1 MKNLVIGIMAHV
13 DSGKTTLSEA
23 MLYLSGSIKR
33 LGRVDHRDAFLDTF
47 SLERERGITIFS
59 KQAILPLRDMTLT
72 LLDTPGHVDFSTE
85 MERTL
90 QVLDYAVLVISGT
103 DGVQSHTE
111 TLWRLL
117 KRWEIPTLLF
127 VNKMDLDGA
136 EREKVLDD
144 LHARLDENI
153 VVFGGAVN
161 EKDPV
166 FLDEDALA
174 MCDEALMETYLEEG
188 ELKKSDAAEYIRQ
201 RKVFP
206 CWFGSA
212 LRVRGVGDFLEDI
225 ETVTKFPSYGKEFAA
240 KVFKIARDN
249 QDNRLTYLKVTGGAL
264 KSKTL
269 LHGTAKNGQEWSEK
283 ADQLRLYSGTKFTPV
298 DTAEAG
304 SICAVTGLTQT
315 YPGEGLG
322 AEKDTASP
330 LLEPVLTY
338 QLLLPRDC
346 DPHIAHMKLKE
357 LEEEDPQLHLLWNPT
372 LQQLSI
378 QLMGQ
383 VQLEILREV
392 IRQRFDMDV
401 HFGTGA
407 IVYKETIQEPVIG
420 IGHFEPLRHYAEVHL
435 LLEPGEPGSGLVFDT
450 VCPLDVL
457 ELNWQRLIFTHL
469 EEKEHLGVLTGSP
482 ITDMKLTLL
491 TGRAHLKH
499 TEGGDFRQSTYRAIR
514 QGLMQAKSILLEP
527 WYQFRLEVPQEALG
541 RAMSDVTMMQGSF
554 DDPVLD
560 GETAVLTGSAPVAT
574 MGDYQTV
581 LAAYSKGR
589 GRLSC
594 SVEGYRP
601 CHNTDEVVTER
612 GYDPESDLDN
622 TPDSV
627 FCSHGAGTIIKWRDV
642 PAHAHLDSS
651 AFLQADE
658 PEEEEEA
665 PVTVIHRGGAAA
677 AASDKELQRIFE
689 RTYGAVNKNAF
700 RPTQKGGKKT
710 IESYSTDKLKLIQNL
725 QPVKEFLL
733 VDGYNIIF
741 AWDELKRLAEH
752 DLNAAREL
760 LTEMMC
766 NYQGYRGCGL
776 ILVFDA
782 YKVQNN
788 PGSVE
793 KRGNIYVVYTK
804 HAETADMYIEKVTY
818 EIGKRYKVRVATSDG
833 LEQLIILGN
842 GALRVSARMFR
853 QEVEEAEGAIQS
865 LLERFRYR
873 Y

>member
-1 MKNLVIGIMAHV
+1 MKKLVIGIMAHV

-23 MLYLSGSIKR
+23 MLYLSGSIKK
-33 LGRVDHRDAFLDTF
+33 LGRVDHRDAFLDNF

-59 KQAILPLRDMTLT
+59 KQAILPLNGLSVT

-117 KRWEIPTLLF
+117 KRWNIPTLLF

-136 EREKVLDD
+136 DKERVLEH

-153 VVFGGAVN
+153 VVFGGAIN

-166 FLDEDALA
+166 FLDEEALA
-174 MCDEALMETYLEEG
+174 MCDEGLMEAYLEEG
-188 ELKKSDAAEYIRQ
+188 ELSKASAVDAIRQ
-201 RKVFP
+201 RKIFP

-212 LRVRGVGDFLEDI
+212 LRVRGVGDFLEDLEI
-225 ETVTKFPSYGKEFAA
+225 VTRAPDYAAEFGA

-249 QDNRLTYLKVTGGAL
+249 QGNRLTYLKVTGGTL
-264 KSKTL
+264 KAKTL
-269 LHGTAKNGQEWSEK
+269 LHGAARNGEEWSEK
-283 ADQLRLYSGTKFTPV
+283 TDQLRLYSGTKFTPV

-304 SICAVTGLTQT
+304 IICAVTGLTKT
-315 YPGEGLG
+315 YPGQGLG
-322 AEKDTASP
+322 METDTASP

-338 QLLLPRDC
+338 QLILPRDC
-346 DPHIAHMKLKE
+346 DPHVAHSKLKE
-357 LEEEDPQLHLLWNPT
+357 LEEEDPQLHLVWNPM
-372 LQQLSI
+372 LKQLSI

-383 VQLEILREV
+383 VQLEILRE
-392 IRQRFDMDV
+392 IIHQRFDIEV
-401 HFGTGA
+401 RFGTGA
-407 IVYKETIQEPVIG
+407 IVYKETIEAPVIG

-457 ELNWQRLIFTHL
+457 DLNWQRLIFTHL

-491 TGRAHLKH
+491 TGRAHIKH

-527 WYQFRLEVPQEALG
+527 WYQFRLEVPQECLG
-541 RAMSDVTMMQGSF
+541 RAMSDVTLMEGSF
-554 DDPVLD
+554 EDPVLD
-560 GETAVLTGSAPVAT
+560 GENAVLTGRAPVAT
-574 MGDYQTV
+574 MGDYQTQ

-589 GRLSC
+589 GRLNC
-594 SVEGYRP
+594 SVDGYRP
-601 CHNTDEVVTER
+601 CHNTEEVVAART
-612 GYDPESDLDN
+612 YNPEADLDN

-627 FCSHGAGTIIKWRDV
+627 FCSHGAGTIVKWNEV
-642 PAHAHLDSS
+642 PAYAHLDSS
-651 AFLQADE
+651 AFLQKEE
-658 PEEEEEA
+658 PEEEEQ
-665 PVTVIHRGGAAA
+665 PVTVIRRGGATA
-677 AASDKELQRIFE
+677 AASDKELQAIFE
-689 RTYGAVNKNAF
+689 KTYGSVKSHDF

-733 VDGYNIIF
+733 VDGYNILF
-741 AWDELKRLAEH
+741 AWDELKHLAEM

-766 NYQGYRGCGL
+766 NYQGYKGCGL

-782 YKVQNN
+782 YKVPNN

-793 KRGNIYVVYTK
+793 KRGNIFVVYTK

-853 QEVEEAEGAIQS
+853 QEVEAAEGALQN
-865 LLERFRYR
+865 LLDRYR

>member
-1 MKNLVIGIMAHV
+1 MKKLVIGIMAHV

-23 MLYLSGSIKR
+23 MLYLSGSIKK
-33 LGRVDHRDAFLDTF
+33 LGRVDHRDAFLDNF

-59 KQAILPLRDMTLT
+59 KQAILPLNGLSVT

-117 KRWEIPTLLF
+117 KRWNIPTLLF

-136 EREKVLDD
+136 NKERVLEH

-153 VVFGGAVN
+153 VVFGGAIN

-166 FLDEDALA
+166 FLDEEALA
-174 MCDEALMETYLEEG
+174 MCDEGLMEAYLEEG
-188 ELKKSDAAEYIRQ
+188 ELSKASAVDAIRQ

-212 LRVRGVGDFLEDI
+212 LRVRGVGDFLEDLEI
-225 ETVTKFPSYGKEFAA
+225 VTRAPDYAAEFGA

-249 QDNRLTYLKVTGGAL
+249 QGNRLTYLKVTGGTL
-264 KSKTL
+264 KAKTL
-269 LHGTAKNGQEWSEK
+269 LHGAARNGEEWSEK

-304 SICAVTGLTQT
+304 TICAVTGLTKT
-315 YPGEGLG
+315 YPGQGLG
-322 AEKDTASP
+322 METDTASP

-338 QLLLPRDC
+338 QLILPRDC
-346 DPHIAHMKLKE
+346 DPHVAHSKLKE
-357 LEEEDPQLHLLWNPT
+357 LEEEDPQLHLVWDPMLK
-372 LQQLSI
+372 QLSI

-383 VQLEILREV
+383 VQLEILRE
-392 IRQRFDMDV
+392 IIHQRFDIEV
-401 HFGTGA
+401 RFGTGA
-407 IVYKETIQEPVIG
+407 IVYKETIEAPVIG

-457 ELNWQRLIFTHL
+457 DLNWQRLIFTHL

-491 TGRAHLKH
+491 TGRAHIKH

-527 WYQFRLEVPQEALG
+527 WYQFRLEVPQECLG
-541 RAMSDVTMMQGSF
+541 RAMSDVTLMEGSF
-554 DDPVLD
+554 EDPVLD
-560 GETAVLTGSAPVAT
+560 GENAVLTGRAPVAT
-574 MGDYQTV
+574 MGDYQTQ

-589 GRLSC
+589 GRLNC
-594 SVEGYRP
+594 SVDGYRP
-601 CHNTDEVVTER
+601 CHNTEEVVAART
-612 GYDPESDLDN
+612 YNPEADLDN

-627 FCSHGAGTIIKWRDV
+627 FCSHGAGTIVKWNEV
-642 PAHAHLDSS
+642 PAYAHLDSS
-651 AFLQADE
+651 AFLQKEE
-658 PEEEEEA
+658 PEEEEQ
-665 PVTVIHRGGAAA
+665 PVTVIRRGGAAA
-677 AASDKELQRIFE
+677 AASDKELQAIFE
-689 RTYGAVNKNAF
+689 KTYGSVKSHDF

-733 VDGYNIIF
+733 VDGYNILF
-741 AWDELKRLAEH
+741 AWDELKHLAEI

-766 NYQGYRGCGL
+766 NYQGYKGCGL

-782 YKVQNN
+782 YKVPNN

-793 KRGNIYVVYTK
+793 KRGNIFVVYTK

-853 QEVEEAEGAIQS
+853 QEVEAAEGALQN
-865 LLERFRYR
+865 LLDRYR

>member
-1 MKNLVIGIMAHV
+1 MKKLVIGIMAHV

-23 MLYLSGSIKR
+23 MLYLSGSIKK
-33 LGRVDHRDAFLDTF
+33 LGRVDHRDAFLDNF

-59 KQAILPLRDMTLT
+59 KQAILPLNGLSVT

-117 KRWEIPTLLF
+117 KRWNIPTLLF

-136 EREKVLDD
+136 DKERVLEH

-153 VVFGGAVN
+153 VVFGGAIN

-166 FLDEDALA
+166 FLDEEALA
-174 MCDEALMETYLEEG
+174 MCDEGLMEAYLEEG
-188 ELKKSDAAEYIRQ
+188 ELSKASAVDAIRQ

-212 LRVRGVGDFLEDI
+212 LRVRGVGDFLEDLEI
-225 ETVTKFPSYGKEFAA
+225 VTRAPDYAAEFGA

-249 QDNRLTYLKVTGGAL
+249 QGNRLTYLKVTAGTL
-264 KSKTL
+264 KAKTL
-269 LHGTAKNGQEWSEK
+269 LHGAARNGEEWSEK

-304 SICAVTGLTQT
+304 TICAVTGLTKT
-315 YPGEGLG
+315 YPGQGLG
-322 AEKDTASP
+322 METDTASP

-338 QLLLPRDC
+338 QLILPRDC
-346 DPHIAHMKLKE
+346 DPHVAHSKLKE
-357 LEEEDPQLHLLWNPT
+357 LEEEDPQLHLVWNPM
-372 LQQLSI
+372 LKQLSI

-392 IRQRFDMDV
+392 IRQRFDIDV
-401 HFGTGA
+401 RFGTGA
-407 IVYKETIQEPVIG
+407 IVYKETIEAPVIG

-457 ELNWQRLIFTHL
+457 DLNWQRLIFTHL

-491 TGRAHLKH
+491 TGRAHIKH

-527 WYQFRLEVPQEALG
+527 WYQFRLEVPQECLG
-541 RAMSDVTMMQGSF
+541 RAMSDVTLMEGSF
-554 DDPVLD
+554 EDPVLD
-560 GETAVLTGSAPVAT
+560 GENAVLTGRAPVAT
-574 MGDYQTV
+574 MGDYQTQ

-589 GRLSC
+589 GRLNC
-594 SVEGYRP
+594 SVDGYRP
-601 CHNTDEVVTER
+601 CHNTEEVVAART
-612 GYDPESDLDN
+612 YNPEADLDN

-627 FCSHGAGTIIKWRDV
+627 FCSHGAGTIVKWNEV
-642 PAHAHLDSS
+642 PAYAHLDSS
-651 AFLQADE
+651 AFLQKEE
-658 PEEEEEA
+658 PEEEEQ
-665 PVTVIHRGGAAA
+665 PVTVIRRGGATA
-677 AASDKELQRIFE
+677 AASDKELQAIFE
-689 RTYGAVNKNAF
+689 KTYGSVKSHDF

-733 VDGYNIIF
+733 VDGYNILF
-741 AWDELKRLAEH
+741 AWDELKHLAEM

-766 NYQGYRGCGL
+766 NYQGYKGCGL

-782 YKVQNN
+782 YKVPNN

-793 KRGNIYVVYTK
+793 KRGNIFVVYTK

-853 QEVEEAEGAIQS
+853 QEVEAAEGALQN
-865 LLERFRYR
+865 LLDRYR

>member
-1 MKNLVIGIMAHV
+1 MKKLVIGIMAHV

-23 MLYLSGSIKR
+23 MLYLSGSIKK
-33 LGRVDHRDAFLDTF
+33 LGRVDHRDAFLDNF

-59 KQAILPLRDMTLT
+59 KQAILPLNGLSVT

-117 KRWEIPTLLF
+117 KRWNIPTLLF

-136 EREKVLDD
+136 DKERVLEH

-153 VVFGGAVN
+153 VVFGGAIN

-166 FLDEDALA
+166 FLDEEALA
-174 MCDEALMETYLEEG
+174 MCDEGLMEAYLEEG
-188 ELKKSDAAEYIRQ
+188 ELSKASAVDAIRQ

-212 LRVRGVGDFLEDI
+212 LRVRGVGDFLEDLEI
-225 ETVTKFPSYGKEFAA
+225 VTRAPDYAAEFGA

-249 QDNRLTYLKVTGGAL
+249 QGNRLTYLKVTAGTL
-264 KSKTL
+264 KAKTL
-269 LHGTAKNGQEWSEK
+269 LHGAARNGEEWSEK

-304 SICAVTGLTQT
+304 TICAVTGLTKT
-315 YPGEGLG
+315 YPGQGLG
-322 AEKDTASP
+322 TETDTASP

-338 QLLLPRDC
+338 QLILPRDC
-346 DPHIAHMKLKE
+346 DPHVAHSKLKE
-357 LEEEDPQLHLLWNPT
+357 LEEEDPQLHLVWNPM
-372 LQQLSI
+372 LKQLSI

-383 VQLEILREV
+383 VQLEILRE
-392 IRQRFDMDV
+392 IIHQRFDIEV
-401 HFGTGA
+401 RFGTGA
-407 IVYKETIQEPVIG
+407 IVYKETIEAPVIG

-457 ELNWQRLIFTHL
+457 DLNWQRLIFTHL

-491 TGRAHLKH
+491 TGRAHIKH

-527 WYQFRLEVPQEALG
+527 WYQFRLEVPQECLG
-541 RAMSDVTMMQGSF
+541 RAMSDVTLMEGSF
-554 DDPVLD
+554 EDPVLD
-560 GETAVLTGSAPVAT
+560 GENAVLTGRAPVAT
-574 MGDYQTV
+574 MGDYQTQ

-589 GRLSC
+589 GRLNC
-594 SVEGYRP
+594 SVDGYRP
-601 CHNTDEVVTER
+601 CHNTEEVVAART
-612 GYDPESDLDN
+612 YNPEADLDN

-627 FCSHGAGTIIKWRDV
+627 FCSHGAGTIVKWNEV
-642 PAHAHLDSS
+642 PAYAHLDSS
-651 AFLQADE
+651 AFLQKEE
-658 PEEEEEA
+658 PEEEEQ
-665 PVTVIHRGGAAA
+665 PVTVIRRGGAAA
-677 AASDKELQRIFE
+677 AASDKELQAIFE
-689 RTYGAVNKNAF
+689 KTYGSVKSHDF

-733 VDGYNIIF
+733 VDGYNILF
-741 AWDELKRLAEH
+741 AWDELKHLAEM

-766 NYQGYRGCGL
+766 NYQGYKGCGL

-782 YKVQNN
+782 YKVPNN

-793 KRGNIYVVYTK
+793 KRGNIFVVYTK

-853 QEVEEAEGAIQS
+853 QEVEAAEGALQN
-865 LLERFRYR
+865 LLDRYR

>member
-1 MKNLVIGIMAHV
+1 MKNLVLGIMAHV

-23 MLYLSGSIKR
+23 MLYLSGSIKK

-47 SLERERGITIFS
+47 ALERERGITIFS
-59 KQAILPLRDMTLT
+59 KQAMLPLKNKTLT

-117 KRWEIPTLLF
+117 KRWSIPTFLF
-127 VNKMDLDGA
+127 VNKIDLDGA
-136 EREKVLDD
+136 DPEAVIES
-144 LHARLDENI
+144 LHSRLDENI
-153 VVFGGAVN
+153 VTFGGAIN

-174 MCDEALMETYLEEG
+174 MCDESLMERYLEEG
-188 ELKKSDAAEYIRQ
+188 TLTKADASDLIRQ

-212 LRVRGVGDFLEDI
+212 LRVRGVGEFLEDI
-225 ETVTKFPSYGKEFAA
+225 ESLMQLPPA
-240 KVFKIARDN
+240 KKAFGARVFKVARDS
-249 QDNRLTYLKVTGGAL
+249 QGNRLTYLKVTGGSL
-264 KSKTL
+264 RVKTL
-269 LHGTAKNGQEWSEK
+269 LQGTTRTGEEWSEK
-283 ADQLRLYSGTKFTPV
+283 ADQLRLYSGTKFTTT
-298 DTAEAG
+298 DTAETG
-304 SICAVTGLTQT
+304 TICAVTGLTKT
-315 YPGEGLG
+315 YPGQGLG
-322 AEKDTASP
+322 AEEDAASP

-338 QLLLPRDC
+338 QILLPRGC
-346 DPHIAHMKLKE
+346 DPHTAHMQLKE

-372 LQQLSI
+372 LKQLSI
-378 QLMGQ
+378 QLMGPI
-383 VQLEILREV
+383 QLEILREV
-392 IRQRFDMDV
+392 IRQRFDIDV

-407 IVYKETIQEPVIG
+407 IVYKETIASPVIG

-457 ELNWQRLIFTHL
+457 DLNWQRLIFTHL
-469 EEKEHLGVLTGSP
+469 EEKEHLGVLSGSP

-514 QGLMQAKSILLEP
+514 QGLMQAESVLLEP
-527 WYQFRLEVPQEALG
+527 WYQFRLELPAENLG
-541 RAMSDVTMMQGSF
+541 RAMSDVELMKGTF
-554 DDPVLD
+554 DDPVLE
-560 GETAVLTGSAPVAT
+560 GETAVLTGCAPVAT
-574 MGDYQTV
+574 MGDYQTQ
-581 LAAYSKGR
+581 LAAYTRGR

-594 SVEGYRP
+594 RVDGYRP
-601 CHNTDEVVTER
+601 CHNPEQVLAER
-612 GYDPESDLDN
+612 GYDPEADLDN

-627 FCSHGAGTIIKWRDV
+627 FCSHGAGTIVKWRDV

-651 AFLQADE
+651 AFLQDQE
-658 PEEEEEA
+658 QEEEEE

-677 AASDKELQRIFE
+677 AASDKELQAIFE
-689 RTYGAVNKNAF
+689 RTYGAIKSRDF
-700 RPTQKGGKKT
+700 RPTQKGGKKS
-710 IESYSTDKLKLIQNL
+710 IDSYSTEKIKLIQNL

-741 AWDELKRLAEH
+741 AWEELKKLAQE

-760 LTEMMC
+760 LVEMMC
-766 NYQGYRGCGL
+766 NYQGYKGCGL

-782 YKVQNN
+782 YKVPNN

-833 LEQLIILGN
+833 MEQLIILGN

-853 QEVEEAEGAIQS
+853 QEVEEAEGELRT
-865 LLERFRYR
+865 LLDRFRR
-873 Y
+873 